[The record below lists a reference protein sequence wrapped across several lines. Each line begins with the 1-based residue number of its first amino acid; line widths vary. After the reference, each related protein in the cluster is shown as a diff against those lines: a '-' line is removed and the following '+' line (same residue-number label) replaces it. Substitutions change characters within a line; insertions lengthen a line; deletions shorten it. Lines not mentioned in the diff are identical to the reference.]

1 MFMGMY
7 NHTIDTK
14 GRLIVPAKFREE
26 LGDHFVVTRGL
37 DGCLSIY
44 AMEEWKKL
52 EEKLGQLPMTNRNA
66 RMFSRFMISGAAE
79 CELDKMGRFLLPQA
93 LRQEANLK
101 KDVVLSGA
109 INRIEIWDQ
118 EKWNECNTFSDEDM
132 NGIAETLEGLGI

>member
-1 MFMGMY
+1 MGMY

-44 AMEEWKKL
+44 AMDEWGKL
-52 EEKLGQLPMTNRNA
+52 EEKLAQLPMTNPNA
-66 RMFSRFMISGAAE
+66 RKFSRFMISGATE
-79 CELDKMGRFLLPQA
+79 CELDKMGRILLPQA
-93 LRQEANLK
+93 LRQAANLK